1 MSTFHS
7 DLAFGDKYQEKFIA
21 SMTPQPSYLEVKKG
35 YFKPY
40 DFIAD
45 NVKYEC
51 KADRM
56 AHKTGN
62 LCIEYYSRGKPSGI
76 STSEADFWIYML
88 VAPDGEVSDTFKIPA
103 SVLKEE
109 IEKKSYWR
117 ETAGGDNYTNKMYL
131 FAKNVFHEY
140 KI

>member
-1 MSTFHS
+1 MSSFHS
-7 DLAFGDKYQEKFIA
+7 DLAFGDKYQELYIS
-21 SMTPQPSYLEVKKG
+21 SMTPQPSFLEVKKG
-35 YFKPY
+35 NFKPF

-45 NVKYEC
+45 SVKYEC

-62 LCIEYYSRGKPSGI
+62 LCIEYSSRGSPSGI

-103 SVLKEE
+103 DVLKGE
-109 IEKKSYWR
+109 IQKKSYSR
-117 ETAGGDNYTNKMYL
+117 DVAGGDNYSNRMLL
-131 FAKNVFHEY
+131 FSKNIFADYRV
-140 KI
+140 

>member
-1 MSTFHS
+1 MSSFHS
-7 DLAFGDKYQEKFIA
+7 DLAFGDKYQEQYIS

-56 AHKTGN
+56 AHTTGN
-62 LCIEYYSRGKPSGI
+62 LCIEYFSRGSPSGI

-88 VAPDGEVSDTFKIPA
+88 VSPTGEVSDTFKIP
-103 SVLKEE
+103 SDVLKEQ
-109 IEKKSYWR
+109 IAKKAYWR
-117 ETAGGDNYTNKMYL
+117 EVAGGDNYMNKMYL
-131 FAKNVFHEY
+131 FPKNIFADYRV
-140 KI
+140 